1 MHRTN
6 FIETVNRLVKY
17 EGYSVLTKGLAPR
30 IINNGIYSCLIMIG
44 YETVKRT
51 CVLPEYQQSI
61 VW

>member
-6 FIETVNRLVKY
+6 FFETVNRLIKY
-17 EGYSVLTKGLAPR
+17 EGLYVFTKGLAPR
-30 IINNGIYSCLIMIG
+30 MINNGIYSCLIMIG

-51 CVLPEYQQSI
+51 CVLPEYKNSI